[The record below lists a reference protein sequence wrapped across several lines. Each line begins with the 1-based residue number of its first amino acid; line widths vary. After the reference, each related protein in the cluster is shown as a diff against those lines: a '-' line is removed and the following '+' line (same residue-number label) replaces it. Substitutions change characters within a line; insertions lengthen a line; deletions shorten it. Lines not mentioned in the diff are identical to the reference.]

1 MVKSR
6 HLRYSTIAQIAHQK
20 IVPTQIKNA
29 LLGCT
34 LLSLTGLLASCGG
47 SSSGGIYNQA
57 FNLSGQWSGQIGD
70 GNLSRVVNATL
81 NQNGTA
87 ISGIIIVTGHSCIS
101 SRTFSGTAT
110 QNTANN
116 AGDNP
121 LTGDQENSNTG
132 AADLVI
138 TITETVDETEITHNI
153 NFTLIGSSNSLTGQY
168 AGAWIPEKDADGD
181 DLEIPGD
188 ENATCRTGIEGS
200 IQLSRI

>member
-1 MVKSR
+1 MVNSR
-6 HLRYSTIAQIAHQK
+6 YLRYSTIVQIVHQK

-101 SRTFSGTAT
+101 NRTVSGTAT

-116 AGDNP
+116 A
-121 LTGDQENSNTG
+121 
-132 AADLVI
+132 
-138 TITETVDETEITHNI
+138 
-153 NFTLIGSSNSLTGQY
+153 GQY

-200 IQLSRI
+200 IQLNRI

>member
-1 MVKSR
+1 MVNSR
-6 HLRYSTIAQIAHQK
+6 YLRYSTIVQIVHQK
-20 IVPTQIKNA
+20 IVPTQITNA

-34 LLSLTGLLASCGG
+34 LLILTGLLVSCGG
-47 SSSGGIYNQA
+47 SSSGGIYNQV
-57 FNLSGQWSGQIGD
+57 FNVSGQWSGRIGD
-70 GNLSRVVNATL
+70 GNLSRVINVTL
-81 NQNGTA
+81 NQNATA
-87 ISGIIIVTGHSCIS
+87 ISGITIVTGHSCIS
-101 SRTFSGTAT
+101 SRNLSGTAT

-116 AGDNP
+116 TGDNP

-138 TITETVDETEITHNI
+138 AITETVGETEITHNI
-153 NFTLIGSSNSLTGQY
+153 NFTLIGSSKLLTGQY
-168 AGAWIPEKDADGD
+168 AGTWIPEKDADGD